1 LKIRFFTELQEAAVL
16 TPEDAATI
24 IDNTRR
30 MRAKVDKQAIGLPI
44 DQAVSLK
51 VKVPNERYY
60 REIPFGRQTYLELR
74 EEIALK
80 FRVKPVQVLQI
91 FKVPD
96 TLIAD
101 DDDVARIAPD
111 SILEVLL
118 KAS

>member
-1 LKIRFFTELQEAAVL
+1 
-16 TPEDAATI
+16 
-24 IDNTRR
+24 

>member
-1 LKIRFFTELQEAAVL
+1 MLS
-16 TPEDAATI
+16 PEDAAMV

-30 MRAKVDKQAIGLPI
+30 MRDKAEHQVVGQPVDK
-44 DQAVSLK
+44 AVCLK
-51 VKVPNERYY
+51 VKVPNERFY
-60 REIPFGRQTYLELR
+60 REIPFGCQTYLELR

-101 DDDVARIAPD
+101 DEDVIAPGAD
-111 SILEVLL
+111 SVLEILL
-118 KAS
+118 KT

>member
-1 LKIRFFTELQEAAVL
+1 
-16 TPEDAATI
+16 
-24 IDNTRR
+24 
-30 MRAKVDKQAIGLPI
+30 M
-44 DQAVSLK
+44 SLK